1 MIKMK
6 YSVLMTVYNGDNP
19 EYLKLAIESMIMQT
33 ITPDEI
39 VIVKDGKISKEL
51 QNVIDNAIY
60 NYNSIIEIQLSN
72 NVGLGLALNEGIKAC
87 NNELIARM
95 DADDISLPT
104 RCEKQLE
111 IFKQKPNTDIVGCHV
126 TEFSDNIENI
136 VGRRRVPI
144 SNEEIYKYAKKRD
157 PFNHPSVMYKKSKV
171 LKVGGYG
178 NYRKNQDT
186 DLWIKMLNDGCVAEN
201 LDEYLVLFRFD
212 EKTYKKRKSWI
223 NTKLLIQIRKN
234 AYKIGFSSFFDLI
247 SVATMQ
253 IIIFIMPISIQKVI
267 YKKVLRK

>member
-1 MIKMK
+1 MK
-6 YSVLMTVYNGDNP
+6 YSVLMTVYNGDVP
-19 EYLKLAIESMIMQT
+19 EYLKLALDSMINQT
-33 ITPDEI
+33 VVPDEI
-39 VIVKDGKISKEL
+39 IIVKDGEISKEL
-51 QNVIDNAIY
+51 QNVIDNAR
-60 NYNSIIEIQLSN
+60 NDYNSIIEIQLSK

-95 DADDISLPT
+95 DADDISLST
-104 RCEKQLE
+104 RCEKQLN

-126 TEFSDNIENI
+126 TEFSNDVKNI

-144 SNEEIYKYAKKRD
+144 SNEEIHKYAKKRD

-186 DLWIKMLNDGCVAEN
+186 DLWIKMLNDGCIAEN
-201 LDEYLVLFRFD
+201 LNEYLLLFRFD

-223 NTKLLIQIRKN
+223 NTKLLIKIRRN
-234 AYKIGFSSFFDLI
+234 AYKIGFSSLLDLI
-247 SVATMQ
+247 TVATIQM
-253 IIIFIMPISIQKVI
+253 IIFIMPISIQKVI